1 MIEKANPELRG
12 FFSSMVNAII
22 PKEWSAYNKQEA
34 KKSVVVLCYMIAGL
48 RNKFV
53 NQFKIKVELYLASS
67 DATWEAIDTLLSLE
81 YSLCTKTVVN
91 FQKKI

>member
-22 PKEWSAYNKQEA
+22 PKERSAYNKQEA

-53 NQFKIKVELYLASS
+53 NQFKIEVGLYLTSS
-67 DATWEAIDTLLSLE
+67 GATWEAIDTLSSFG
-81 YSLCTKTVVN
+81 YSSCTKTVVD
-91 FQKKI
+91 F